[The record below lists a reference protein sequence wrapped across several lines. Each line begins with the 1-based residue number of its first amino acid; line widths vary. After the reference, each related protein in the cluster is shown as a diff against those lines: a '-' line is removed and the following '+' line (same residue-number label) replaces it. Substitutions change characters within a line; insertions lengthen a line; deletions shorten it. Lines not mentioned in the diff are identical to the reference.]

1 MSPEVKPV
9 WPKLLTIAVRY
20 GIYKSV
26 SLGQDRKVYRSYY
39 HGSNLLTF
47 LFILFYFC
55 LLSGIGIYIPF
66 LVMEAPYDNNTTVA
80 TMSNAAGLADIAHGT
95 FNPLNLTDDQPQK
108 VSVSADAEY
117 PITTMIDPGWSQL
130 FLPNQVQV
138 HTRSSSH
145 CGERIQQILHDC
157 HSNAAA
163 RIDPGLGL
171 GLIPPISTEDQNRKV
186 HQEALKERSIN
197 CLYPHEY
204 IYIYIYMVANISH
217 SSPTLQ
223 CEWQGCT
230 YSKPFSRT
238 GDLVRH
244 IKSAHLTRGQYHCP
258 FKAGCKPFNRKD
270 NLAAHIQ
277 TRHKAA
283 SREI

>member
-1 MSPEVKPV
+1 
-9 WPKLLTIAVRY
+9 
-20 GIYKSV
+20 
-26 SLGQDRKVYRSYY
+26 
-39 HGSNLLTF
+39 
-47 LFILFYFC
+47 
-55 LLSGIGIYIPF
+55 
-66 LVMEAPYDNNTTVA
+66 MEAPYDNNTTVA

-145 CGERIQQILHDC
+145 CGERIQQILHDY

-163 RIDPGLGL
+163 CIDPGLGL

-186 HQEALKERSIN
+186 HQEALKE
-197 CLYPHEY
+197 
-204 IYIYIYMVANISH
+204 

-223 CEWQGCT
+223 CKWQGCT